1 MNIML
6 VSVTERIKEVGLRK
20 ALGARTKDILVQFL
34 IEAVIL
40 TFFGGIIG
48 VAIGYSLALLIGMF
62 IKTSPVLSPGVVS
75 VCIFV
80 STMIG
85 LIFGVYPAKKA
96 ATLEPME
103 ALRTD

>member
-1 MNIML
+1 
-6 VSVTERIKEVGLRK
+6 
-20 ALGARTKDILVQFL
+20 
-34 IEAVIL
+34 
-40 TFFGGIIG
+40 
-48 VAIGYSLALLIGMF
+48 MF

-85 LIFGVYPAKKA
+85 LVFGVYPAKKA